1 MLFISVTDYDFEFA
15 FAQLLEFMEKVFNI
29 CKKSHMMEQYYC
41 YNRERYSSK
50 VKKLVTLTFFYI
62 QFLTCINNDQINYNW
77 FEQFFDFF
85 VFRRISN
92 IFFQNLK
99 KKNHLFFFFLNYSRK
114 SKFVHKIILVN
125 SFKSKF

>member
-85 VFRRISN
+85 CFQTN
-92 IFFQNLK
+92 FKYIFSKFEK
-99 KKNHLFFFFLNYSRK
+99 KKSLIFFFF
-114 SKFVHKIILVN
+114 
-125 SFKSKF
+125 